1 MNFHECLEE
10 GYIKKD
16 ESTKIRVENSIK
28 LAEKFLHAA
37 EKNLEINENTMGE
50 IAAYNSTFH
59 SLRALLFSAGYRERS
74 HYCLMVAVEE
84 LFPDLLKEHMQAIH
98 RVRMRRH
105 QVQYD
110 GIDVSREEVKM
121 VIELAGELL
130 GKIKEYFSKASE

>member
-1 MNFHECLEE
+1 
-10 GYIKKD
+10 
-16 ESTKIRVENSIK
+16 
-28 LAEKFLHAA
+28 
-37 EKNLEINENTMGE
+37 
-50 IAAYNSTFH
+50 
-59 SLRALLFSAGYRERS
+59 
-74 HYCLMVAVEE
+74 
-84 LFPDLLKEHMQAIH
+84 LLKEHMQAIH